1 MNHQYV
7 NIKFTFEVEK
17 KQKLLILDI
26 KTCRENNEITTS
38 VFRKSTFS
46 GIFTNF
52 DSLIPI

>member
-26 KTCRENNEITTS
+26 KTCRENNEFTTS